1 MIRDYEHGKRRNGK
15 LSVESAAEISA
26 GYSRAC
32 RALFLVGLFFCSSFM
47 SASCGVINPGK
58 WKGIERTS
66 ADEKYYLVKDVIL
79 TPGSTYLSK
88 EIFDHNMN
96 DGINLIF
103 TVVNEKNRYVAE
115 SRWIDPLGAEYRTI
129 RATYDKQV
137 ESKQDFD
144 RKKSGTPR
152 VHSITTKELFEHKPG
167 LWKVALY
174 LDGELARRLT
184 FTVR

>member
-1 MIRDYEHGKRRNGK
+1 MTGDYEHGDWRSGKLISEAASGISERRNGAY
-15 LSVESAAEISA
+15 LVF
-26 GYSRAC
+26 
-32 RALFLVGLFFCSSFM
+32 LLVGLFFCAPFLT
-47 SASCGVINPGK
+47 AGCGVINPGK

-66 ADEKYYLVKDVIL
+66 ADEKYYLVKDVML

-96 DGINLIF
+96 DSINLVF
-103 TVVNEKNRYVAE
+103 TAVNERNRYVAE

-144 RKKSGTPR
+144 RKKAGTPR

-167 LWKVALY
+167 LWKVVLY